1 MTSLHPSRLGYYD
14 EPTEQAIYLA
24 PLPDGEISRLE
35 GPARAIWIG
44 ADGAENVHEVAQ
56 RVAPYFNVTADQIEA
71 DVSEFISQLIAG
83 ALLEEVMD
91 LKDAR

>member
-1 MTSLHPSRLGYYD
+1 M
-14 EPTEQAIYLA
+14 A
-24 PLPDGEISRLE
+24 
-35 GPARAIWIG
+35 
-44 ADGAENVHEVAQ
+44 EVAQ
-56 RVAPYFNVTADQIEA
+56 RVAPISTLWLTKFEA